1 MYGMQHVHTLIIHID
16 SSIHNINFGGK
27 YQAEEEEEEEGKKL
41 SKLIAFMLL
50 CALRF
55 FSSGLA
61 SRQKKSLLMTLS
73 QFTR

>member
-27 YQAEEEEEEEGKKL
+27 YQAEEEEEEGKKL
-41 SKLIAFMLL
+41 SKLIAFML

>member
-1 MYGMQHVHTLIIHID
+1 MYGMQHVHILIIHID

-27 YQAEEEEEEEGKKL
+27 YQAEEEEEEGKKL